1 MMGRRAAWLAWSL
14 VALTVAPL
22 LGGIALAQMTRST
35 APELPYDGAV
45 DAVFTLAT
53 LLTFSVVG
61 AIIASRHPRNTIGWL
76 FCSIGLVVGLDTLA
90 WGYAE
95 FWFSVSSG
103 SKSVGET
110 AAWFSSWSWTLLVV
124 AHDLPIA

>member
-14 VALTVAPL
+14 VALSVASL

-61 AIIASRHPRNTIGWL
+61 AIIASRHPRNTIGWI
-76 FCSIGLVVGLDTLA
+76 FCTVGLVVGLDTLA
-90 WGYAE
+90 
-95 FWFSVSSG
+95 
-103 SKSVGET
+103 
-110 AAWFSSWSWTLLVV
+110 
-124 AHDLPIA
+124 